1 MRTLLAMAV
10 LLTACATTDAGT
22 ATRPDPAAVTT
33 DARPDPAVVT
43 TDAGAVRGALTGR
56 HRLFQ
61 GIRYATAA
69 RWDAPRPAP
78 AWRGVQDATAP
89 GAMCPQVGSAYAPI
103 RSETEDCLFLNVT
116 TPAKAGTGRPVM
128 VWVHGDGALG
138 AGHFS
143 DARKL
148 AERGVVVVTIN
159 YRLGVFSGFGHP
171 GLRDSGTYGLQDQL
185 EALRWVR
192 RNAAAFGGDPRNV
205 TVFGVSYGALAI
217 GGLLT
222 APAAKGLFDRAIM
235 QSGETMM
242 DMPAGSM
249 VPGLPAQPSF
259 AWRSEAEVIAMGEH
273 FAGRLGCADLACLR
287 RLPVK
292 KILDVPQIMN
302 AFQSYAYGNGVLPD
316 SPATAIRQG
325 RFHRVPV
332 LAGATRDEHRL
343 FVAMNYDMQGK
354 TPDYSALVREAF
366 GKKAPHILRKYPVNR
381 YKSPS
386 LAWSAV
392 LTDRMWARATHE
404 QNTLLAR
411 HVPVYGYEFADR
423 KAPMFLPLETG
434 FAWGAYHAADLPYL
448 FEDKE
453 AALSAEQRK
462 LSGQLIGYWTNFARG
477 GDPNGPGLPSW
488 PRLPKSTSPMEPGSG
503 TLSLEPGAVRP
514 VDYAARHQL
523 GFWK

>member
-10 LLTACATTDAGT
+10 LLTACSTTGAATA
-22 ATRPDPAAVTT
+22 P
-33 DARPDPAVVT
+33 RPDPAVVK
-43 TDAGAVRGALTGR
+43 TDTGAVRGTISGE

-61 GIRYATAA
+61 GIRYATAE
-69 RWDAPRPAP
+69 RWAAPRPAP
-78 AWRGVQDATAP
+78 AWRGVKDATKP
-89 GAMCPQVGSAYAPI
+89 GGMCPQVGSAYAPI
-103 RSETEDCLFLNVT
+103 SSDTEDCLFLNVT

-128 VWVHGDGALG
+128 VWLHGDGALG

-171 GLRDSGTYGLQDQL
+171 GLRDSGTYGLQDQM

-192 RNAAAFGGDPRNV
+192 RNAAAFGGNAGNV

-249 VPGLPAQPSF
+249 VPGLPAYPSF
-259 AWRSEAEVIAMGEH
+259 AWRPEAEVIAMGEH
-273 FAGRLGCADLACLR
+273 FAEQLGCPDLECLR

-292 KILDVPQIMN
+292 KILEVPQIMN
-302 AFQSYAYGNGVLPD
+302 AFQVYAYGNGVLPD
-316 SPATAIRQG
+316 SPATAIREG

-332 LAGATRDEHRL
+332 LAGATRDEQSL

-354 TPDYSALVREAF
+354 TPDYPKLVREAF
-366 GKKAPHILRKYPVNR
+366 GAKAPQILRKYPVSR

-386 LAWSAV
+386 MAWSAV

-404 QNTLLAR
+404 QNTLLAE

-423 KAPMFLPLETG
+423 KAPMFLPLETD
-434 FAWGAYHAADLPYL
+434 FAWGAYHAADLAYV
-448 FEDKE
+448 FEEKE
-453 AALSAEQRK
+453 VSLSAAQRK
-462 LSGQLIGYWTNFARG
+462 LSGQMIDYWTNFARS
-477 GDPNGPGLPSW
+477 GDPNGRGLPAW
-488 PRLPKSTSPMEPGSG
+488 PQVSSG
-503 TLSLEPGAVRP
+503 TLALEPGAVRTI
-514 VDYAARHQL
+514 DYAARHRL